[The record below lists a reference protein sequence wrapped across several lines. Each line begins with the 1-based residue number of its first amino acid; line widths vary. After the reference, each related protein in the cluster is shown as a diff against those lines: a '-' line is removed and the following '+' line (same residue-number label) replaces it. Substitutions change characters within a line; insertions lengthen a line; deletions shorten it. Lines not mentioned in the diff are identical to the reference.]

1 MAIIPSDNPKCDL
14 RSWKATMRLE
24 FFMGCLKAI
33 EMPWA
38 KLPLE
43 PMLAVGNLKIL
54 DIHISKK
61 NSP

>member
-1 MAIIPSDNPKCDL
+1 
-14 RSWKATMRLE
+14 MRFD

-38 KLPLE
+38 NLSLE
-43 PMLAVGNLKIL
+43 PMLAAGNLKNL

-61 NSP
+61 TRLEL